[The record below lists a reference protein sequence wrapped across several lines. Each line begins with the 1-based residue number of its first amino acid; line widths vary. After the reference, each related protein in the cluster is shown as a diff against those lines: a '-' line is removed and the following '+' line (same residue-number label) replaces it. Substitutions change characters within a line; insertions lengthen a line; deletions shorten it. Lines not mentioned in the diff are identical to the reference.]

1 MVTLRLLYPDHGRG
15 AWTPIG
21 GTLNSAGTAPG
32 GYYRA
37 PAGSLP
43 MPGLVAYRGL
53 QNGDI
58 IDINSYAVF
67 IAVKGIQR
75 EVDTETDGLFGPGTA
90 AAVKKWQAANGLEA
104 DGAVG
109 EKTAKAMFVPIA
121 RNIAASVSTSSTVS
135 KLTLAHVAFE
145 SSWDPGAIGYVE
157 PRDLGL
163 GQING
168 SAHSDLT
175 PDFRLTPRY
184 ALGFVA
190 NFVLDNLEAMVWN
203 ERDAVAAY
211 NLGATGARSWVRAGR
226 PDVWNRIEVKQYID
240 GVLAQA

>member
-15 AWTPIG
+15 AWKSIG
-21 GTLNSAGTAPG
+21 GTLNSAGTGPG
-32 GYYRA
+32 AYYRA
-37 PAGSLP
+37 PVGSVP

-58 IDINSYAVF
+58 IGIDAYAVF
-67 IAVKGIQR
+67 MAVKGIQR
-75 EVDTETDGLFGPGTA
+75 EVGTDTDGLFGPGTA
-90 AAVKKWQAANGLEA
+90 AAVKKWQALHGLEA
-104 DGAVG
+104 DGLVG
-109 EKTAKAMFVPIA
+109 EKTAKAMFMPIA
-121 RNIAASVSTSSTVS
+121 HSIAASVSMSSTVA
-135 KLTLAHVAFE
+135 KLTLAHVGFE
-145 SSWDPGAIGYVE
+145 SGWDPGAVGEVE

-168 SAHSDLT
+168 PAHSDLT

-190 NFVLDNLEAMVWN
+190 NFVLDDLEAMVWN
-203 ERDAVAAY
+203 ERDAIAAY
-211 NLGATGARSWVRAGR
+211 NLGVSGARGWIRAGR
-226 PDVWNRIEVKQYID
+226 PDVWNKIAVKQYIE